1 MKTPST
7 QLILV
12 SHANLQSSTLL
23 HYLHSKVGVAISLCD
38 IASDSPT
45 VSTLN
50 KDRIIF
56 LIDLSAIKSTQEL
69 DSLMLNQNSH
79 KQTVLLNSDR
89 ALEVEELTRWP
100 NLVGIFQSSDRIE
113 TVATGL
119 EKILNGENWLPR
131 KVLGQLL
138 SYYQNES
145 RIQSYQPPTDIE
157 LTRRETEILQTLKE
171 GASNLEIADRLFI
184 SEHTIKS
191 HLYNIFK
198 KLEVR
203 NRLQAMAWAK
213 QHLC

>member
-1 MKTPST
+1 MKTPSA
-7 QLILV
+7 QLVLV
-12 SHANLQSSTLL
+12 SNANLQSSTLL
-23 HYLHSKVGVAISLCD
+23 HYLHSKIGVTISLFD
-38 IASDSPT
+38 
-45 VSTLN
+45 VSNNQQLIPAFVEE
-50 KDRIIF
+50 RIIF
-56 LIDLSAIKSTQEL
+56 LIDLTAIKKPIEL
-69 DSLMLNQNSH
+69 NSMLFERINQ
-79 KQTVLLNSDR
+79 KQTVLLNSDQP
-89 ALEVEELTRWP
+89 LETEELISWP
-100 NLVGIFQSSDRIE
+100 NLVGIFQSTDRIE
-113 TVATGL
+113 TVSTGL
-119 EKILNGENWLPR
+119 ESILSGENWLSR

-138 SYYQNES
+138 SYYQNDS
-145 RIQSYQPPTDIE
+145 RMQNYHPPTDIE

>member
-1 MKTPST
+1 MKTPSA
-7 QLILV
+7 QLVLV
-12 SHANLQSSTLL
+12 SNANLQSSTLL
-23 HYLHSKVGVAISLCD
+23 HYLHSKVGVAISLFD
-38 IASDSPT
+38 ISNDQHT
-45 VSTLN
+45 VLN
-50 KDRIIF
+50 LDKDRIIF
-56 LIDLSAIKSTQEL
+56 LIDLSAIKSISEM
-69 DSLMLNQNSH
+69 DSLIFAHINH
-79 KQTVLLNSDR
+79 KQTVLLNSDQP
-89 ALEVEELTRWP
+89 LETEELTSWP

-113 TVATGL
+113 TVAAGL
-119 EKILNGENWLPR
+119 EKILLGENWLSR

-138 SYYQNES
+138 AYYQNES
-145 RIQSYQPPTDIE
+145 RIQSYHPPTDIE